1 MPKWESKMTLVSVII
16 PTYNREAVLPRAIRS
31 VLSQDY
37 TNIEVI
43 VVDDCS
49 TDGTQTVMSE
59 IKDPRVRLIKHEL
72 NKGAGAARN
81 TGIKAAKG
89 EVIAFQDSDD
99 EWLDG
104 KLSRQIEVL
113 KHADSDCVC
122 VYSAFINY
130 GRDTHGILG
139 VRRVSCVPSVEI
151 EEEKLKGDLQNI
163 IWSRSLISTQTMVCW
178 KKDLEQVGG
187 FDERLPNLIDWDIV
201 IRLSEIGNLEFV
213 NSPLVNTYTQT
224 DSISSISRK
233 LPFSQLRIINKLKRR
248 ERNRFLTDPII
259 TNRLARVGWW
269 FGKIGQTSRGD
280 ILLRAS
286 LAANPTNMKTWF
298 RFLANRLR
306 GLLDRSL
313 LGR

>member
-49 TDGTQTVMSE
+49 TDGTQTVMSQFN
-59 IKDPRVRLIKHEL
+59 DPRIRLITHEQ
-72 NKGAGAARN
+72 NRGAGATRN
-81 TGIKAAKG
+81 TGIQAAKG
-89 EVIAFQDSDD
+89 EIIAFQDSDD

-104 KLSRQIEVL
+104 KLTRQIEVL
-113 KHADSDCVC
+113 ESAGSDCVC
-122 VYSAFINY
+122 VYCTLINY
-130 GRDTHGILG
+130 GRDSYGLLG
-139 VRRVSCVPSVEI
+139 GRRAVCVPDPQI
-151 EEEKLKGDLQNI
+151 EEKELNGDLRDLLFLKSI
-163 IWSRSLISTQTMVCW
+163 VSTQTMVCW
-178 KKDLEQVGG
+178 KKDLERVGG

-201 IRLSEIGNLEFV
+201 IRLSEIGSFEFV
-213 NSPLVNTYTQT
+213 NIPLVNTYTQP
-224 DSISSISRK
+224 DSISSVSRK

-248 ERNRFLTDPII
+248 DRKRFLTDPII
-259 TNRLARVGWW
+259 ANRLARVGSW

-306 GLLDRSL
+306 GLLYRSR